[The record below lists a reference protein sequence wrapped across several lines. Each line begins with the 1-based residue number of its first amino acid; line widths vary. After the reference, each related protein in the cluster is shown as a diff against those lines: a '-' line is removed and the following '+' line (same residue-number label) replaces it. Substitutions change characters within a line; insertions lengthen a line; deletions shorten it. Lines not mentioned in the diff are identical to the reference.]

1 MSSKASLVAN
11 LLNTSSP
18 VVGIDLTGSQIK
30 ASGWAVLQNGM
41 VQTRRIKSNADLIA
55 ATATENPALIALDSP
70 LSLPKGRLS
79 VFDNDPGRYIYGISR
94 LCERQMLKRGIRSY
108 PTLIRSMQQL
118 TLRGMLL
125 AQEFRAMG
133 FEVIECFPG
142 GTQDIL
148 GLPRKQ
154 KGLTELVQGLIGLG
168 IQGDYL
174 KVSHDEIDALT
185 AALAGCFYLAGRYEA
200 LGDEEEGL
208 LILPKVDEQKPMIE

>member
-1 MSSKASLVAN
+1 MSPNLTSLTDILNASA
-11 LLNTSSP
+11 S
-18 VVGIDLTGSQIK
+18 VVGIDLTGSEKK
-30 ASGWAVLQNGM
+30 ASGWAVLQHGAA
-41 VQTRRIKSNADLIA
+41 QTRRIKSNGDLIA
-55 ATATENPALIALDSP
+55 VTIAARPAVIALDSP
-70 LSLPKGRLS
+70 LSLPKGRIS
-79 VFDNDPGRYIYGISR
+79 VYDDDPGRYIYGISR

-125 AQEFRAMG
+125 AQEFKAQA

-154 KGLTELVQGLIGLG
+154 KGLADLVQGLIRLG
-168 IQGDYL
+168 IKGDYL
-174 KVSHDEIDALT
+174 NASHDEIDALT
-185 AALAGCFYLAGRYEA
+185 AALAGCFYLAGSYEA

-208 LILPKVDEQKPMIE
+208 LILPKANE

>member
-1 MSSKASLVAN
+1 MTSLKAHSITAI
-11 LLNTSSP
+11 LNSTAT
-18 VVGIDLTGSQIK
+18 VVGIDLTGSEKK
-30 ASGWAVLQNGM
+30 ASGWATLHNG
-41 VQTRRIKSNADLIA
+41 VVHTRRIKSNADLIA
-55 ATATENPALIALDSP
+55 ATVEANPAVIALDSP

-79 VFDNDPGRYIYGISR
+79 VYDDDPGRHIFGISR

-125 AQEFRAMG
+125 AHEFRALG

-154 KGLTELVQGLIGLG
+154 KGLADLVQGLVRLG
-168 IQGDYL
+168 INGDYESA
-174 KVSHDEIDALT
+174 SHDEIDALT
-185 AALAGCFYLAGRYEA
+185 AALAGCFYLAGQYEA

-208 LILPKVDEQKPMIE
+208 LILPKANEEYQ

>member
-1 MSSKASLVAN
+1 MSSTQSSLTTILNNSAS
-11 LLNTSSP
+11 
-18 VVGIDLTGSQIK
+18 VVGIDLTGSEKK
-30 ASGWAVLQNGM
+30 ASGWAVLQDGT
-41 VQTRRIKSNADLIA
+41 VQTRRIKTNAELIA
-55 ATATENPALIALDSP
+55 HTIAAKPAVIALDSP
-70 LSLPKGRLS
+70 LSLPKGRIS
-79 VFDNDPGRYIYGISR
+79 VYDDDPGRYIYGISR
-94 LCERQMLKRGIRSY
+94 LCERQMLKRGMRSY

-125 AQEFRAMG
+125 AQEFRAQG

-154 KGLTELVQGLIGLG
+154 KSLADLVRGLMDLG

-174 KVSHDEIDALT
+174 KASHDEIDALT
-185 AALAGCFYLAGRYEA
+185 AALAGCFYLAGQYEA

-208 LILPKVDEQKPMIE
+208 LILPVANR